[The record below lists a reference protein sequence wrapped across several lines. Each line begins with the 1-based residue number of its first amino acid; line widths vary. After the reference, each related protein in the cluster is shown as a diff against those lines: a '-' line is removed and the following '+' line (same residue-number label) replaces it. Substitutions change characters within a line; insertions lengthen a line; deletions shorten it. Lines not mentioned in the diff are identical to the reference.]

1 MQVLKQNNKNV
12 PGEIRVK
19 LMNKYLEILK
29 NLKIFND
36 KILQLKNRITETLK
50 KYSFSSLND
59 LINKINEKQTSTEIK
74 HQKLTH
80 VKNAFSL
87 IKNIFE
93 RKNLIKETKEK
104 IIENIKQV
112 TLAKEDFKER
122 KQNEI
127 KEEKEIELEEII
139 HKIKENDSKLQK
151 IKKAKDQIKGT
162 KKTLIDL
169 ASIKMKE
176 KMLKEEKIIL
186 QSKLEEIRQEKL
198 KEEKKKK
205 TEDLREV
212 RNQFFL
218 QKIDEIKQVQN
229 RTDIRTK
236 LIQMHHDLVNKLV
249 NTLLYLNQLKET
261 HIQIKEHKEN
271 LIILEKIKQAKGII
285 LEMKRVINNTKRI
298 IEDQNDNIA
307 IQEGYDSTY
316 NQLIEKVESLKID
329 LKNAE
334 TGESISKIREKI
346 GKLTNLYKILKT
358 GSAHN
363 ALRNELMKKL
373 VNINS
378 SILQGV
384 NIFKLQNEINLLK

>member
-139 HKIKENDSKLQK
+139 RFAGHRGKVLENE
-151 IKKAKDQIKGT
+151 GC
-162 KKTLIDL
+162 
-169 ASIKMKE
+169 
-176 KMLKEEKIIL
+176 
-186 QSKLEEIRQEKL
+186 KLE
-198 KEEKKKK
+198 
-205 TEDLREV
+205 
-212 RNQFFL
+212 
-218 QKIDEIKQVQN
+218 
-229 RTDIRTK
+229 
-236 LIQMHHDLVNKLV
+236 M
-249 NTLLYLNQLKET
+249 
-261 HIQIKEHKEN
+261 EN
-271 LIILEKIKQAKGII
+271 S
-285 LEMKRVINNTKRI
+285 M
-298 IEDQNDNIA
+298 
-307 IQEGYDSTY
+307 Y
-316 NQLIEKVESLKID
+316 
-329 LKNAE
+329 
-334 TGESISKIREKI
+334 IS
-346 GKLTNLYKILKT
+346 
-358 GSAHN
+358 
-363 ALRNELMKKL
+363 
-373 VNINS
+373 
-378 SILQGV
+378 
-384 NIFKLQNEINLLK
+384 